1 MDEAFLALLSA
12 FEALIESGEHIPEE
26 VFQEM
31 TQLILQQM
39 ELMQTQAEVSPI
51 VATPKPALP
60 ASEHES
66 SNVNGFM
73 YDPKTQKL
81 LVQFHGPYPKADG
94 PIYSYGGVPK
104 FIFDILERG
113 AIGPKTSGRNRY
125 HEWIRGVTP
134 SLGGTLNALIKAG
147 GFPFEKVA

>member
-1 MDEAFLALLSA
+1 MNEDTAISLLIDALENVL
-12 FEALIESGEHIPEE
+12 ESGEELPEE
-26 VFQEM
+26 VM
-31 TQLILQQM
+31 N
-39 ELMQTQAEVSPI
+39 ELAEIFTLYAQDLMRPPAAPTPVSPI
-51 VATPKPALP
+51 P

-66 SNVNGFM
+66 SNVNGFR
-73 YDPKTQKL
+73 YDPDTQQL
-81 LVQFHGPYPKADG
+81 LVQFHGPYPKAEG

-104 FIFDILERG
+104 FIFEVLARG

-147 GFPFEKVA
+147 GFPYQKVA